1 MCDRLFTTKGLGK
14 GTGFGLAI
22 ARQIVVEKHGGV
34 LEVRSTL
41 GCGTEF
47 TISLLCRSLARCF
60 STPGEVIIQYGS
72 VNAQTVV
79 N

>member
-1 MCDRLFTTKGLGK
+1 MGK
-14 GTGFGLAI
+14 GTEFDLAI

-34 LEVRSTL
+34 LEVSSTL
-41 GCGTEF
+41 GRGTEF
-47 TISLLCRSLARCF
+47 TISLLCRSLARCL

-72 VNAQTVV
+72 VKAQTVV

>member
-1 MCDRLFTTKGLGK
+1 MAK

-22 ARQIVVEKHGGV
+22 ARQIVVDKHGGV

-41 GCGTEF
+41 DRGTEF
-47 TISLLCRSLARCF
+47 TISLLCRSLAGCF

-72 VNAQTVV
+72 VKAQTVV
-79 N
+79 NY